1 MNSCVKPLSRK
12 SAILRLLVPLV
23 IIVALIAYS
32 CTTMLAN
39 DVSPVWQHY
48 LAIGGFVMI
57 LLAMIKSL
65 TAARILLGIYSLL
78 AIVNIVSLSYGIF
91 SWGFAI
97 GPLPIPLGQPRG
109 WLVLIVYGI
118 LNFDLLCEDYF
129 TYKERKKLQNR

>member
-1 MNSCVKPLSRK
+1 MNSCVKTFSRK

-118 LNFDLLCEDYF
+118 LNFDLLCEDCF

>member
-1 MNSCVKPLSRK
+1 
-12 SAILRLLVPLV
+12 
-23 IIVALIAYS
+23 
-32 CTTMLAN
+32 MLAN

>member
-1 MNSCVKPLSRK
+1 MNSCVKTFSRK

-129 TYKERKKLQNR
+129 TNKERKEAAK

>member
-1 MNSCVKPLSRK
+1 
-12 SAILRLLVPLV
+12 
-23 IIVALIAYS
+23 
-32 CTTMLAN
+32 MLAN

-78 AIVNIVSLSYGIF
+78 AIVSLSYGIF